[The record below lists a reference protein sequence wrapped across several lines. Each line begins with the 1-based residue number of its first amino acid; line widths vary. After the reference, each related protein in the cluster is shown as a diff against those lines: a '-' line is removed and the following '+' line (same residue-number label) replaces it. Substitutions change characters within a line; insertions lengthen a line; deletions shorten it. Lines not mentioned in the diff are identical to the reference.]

1 MVQGNGSII
10 AKGIIHMRMIT
21 LGLSALAFAAVA
33 TPALAEDAP
42 ASDFTVTGG
51 ATVVTD
57 YRFRGI
63 SQTDEKFAVQGTLGV
78 SHSSGLY
85 AGVWGSS
92 IDEYVANF
100 ADQEIDLYAGY
111 KHSFGPATVDV
122 GVLYYYYP
130 GSSEAGAYN
139 SDYFEPYA
147 SVSGAI
153 GPVTATVGVNYAFD
167 QKALPADNLYL
178 HGELAGAIPNTPL
191 TLKGHVGYTDSAFAG
206 SNYWDWSAGVDYTWN
221 HLTFNVSYVDTD
233 WGKNVLVPIDRD
245 IADAAVVGSVSV
257 AF

>member
-1 MVQGNGSII
+1 MAQGNGSII
-10 AKGIIHMRMIT
+10 AKGIIHMRIIT
-21 LGLSALAFAAVA
+21 LGLSALALAAVA

-63 SQTDEKFAVQGTLGV
+63 SQTNEKFAVQGTLGV

-92 IDEYVANF
+92 IDDYVANGS
-100 ADQEIDLYAGY
+100 DQEIDLYAGY
-111 KHSFGPATVDV
+111 KHAFGAATVDV

-130 GSSEAGAYN
+130 GSGGVN
-139 SDYFEPYA
+139 SDYFEPYL

-153 GPVTATVGVNYAFD
+153 GPVTATVGANYAFD
-167 QKALPADNLYL
+167 QKALPDDNLYL
-178 HGELAGAIPNTPL
+178 HGELTGAIPNTPF

-206 SNYWDWSAGVDYTWN
+206 ANYWDWSAGVDYTWN
-221 HLTFNVSYVDTD
+221 HLTFGVSYVDTD
-233 WGKNVLVPIDRD
+233 WGKDVLVTPTGRD
-245 IADAAVVGSVSV
+245 AADAAVVGSVSV